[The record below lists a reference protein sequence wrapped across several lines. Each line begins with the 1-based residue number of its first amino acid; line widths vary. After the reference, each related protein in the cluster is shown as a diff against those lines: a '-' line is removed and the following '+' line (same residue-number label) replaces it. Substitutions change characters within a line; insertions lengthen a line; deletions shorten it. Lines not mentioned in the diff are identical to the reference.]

1 MMWPRKHVG
10 QRVSATL
17 SLFHCEPETIDAP
30 PMPPP
35 PCSRSEI
42 GLDTSRQSIKPI
54 RLIICDRH
62 RLFRQ
67 GLKHWLGR
75 EPDLKVV
82 GEAATG
88 QQALLA
94 VHHRC
99 PDIVLLDS
107 ELPPV
112 SDREVMRKFV
122 THSARP
128 QVIMISGHVDLL
140 HLRAAARAG
149 VAAYLLKDA
158 GLQEF
163 AVTIRQDRSQPSQP
177 A

>member
-1 MMWPRKHVG
+1 MVWPRKHVG
-10 QRVSATL
+10 QRVSAAL
-17 SLFHCEPETIDAP
+17 SLFHYEPETIDAP

-54 RLIICDRH
+54 RLIICDRD

-94 VHHRC
+94 VHRRC
-99 PDIVLLDS
+99 PDIVLLTS
-107 ELPPV
+107 
-112 SDREVMRKFV
+112 
-122 THSARP
+122 SAR
-128 QVIMISGHVDLL
+128 G
-140 HLRAAARAG
+140 
-149 VAAYLLKDA
+149 
-158 GLQEF
+158 
-163 AVTIRQDRSQPSQP
+163 
-177 A
+177 